1 MFGTLRGLMIRI
13 FRARVLAMCDHQPQA
28 VVVIVLLLLHVLTN
42 RVEGLRQ
49 LDRLL
54 QPRVEAVVR
63 LVSESK
69 AGCLALHVDEVGVER
84 RLDRVLV
91 PLVESYVPLVKAVL
105 PWHVVVVDSTADVVV
120 VAAATVVVVA
130 DVERLHQL
138 CILILK

>member
-1 MFGTLRGLMIRI
+1 MIRI
-13 FRARVLAMCDHQPQA
+13 FRACVLAMCDHQPQA
-28 VVVIVLLLLHVLTN
+28 VVVIVLLLLDVLTN

-63 LVSESK
+63 LVAESK
-69 AGCLALHVDEVGVER
+69 PGRLALHVDEVGVER

-130 DVERLHQL
+130 DVECLHQL